1 MKYALIILLAL
12 CAFKSSAQKPT
23 DFVELTD
30 GDTIWGNVW
39 GVETT
44 ELRFQAK
51 GHESITRIALQM
63 VESYK
68 FFGEVRQVGGALLV
82 KGNQLVSKYPEE
94 EKLHIAGLKL
104 QSSAKR
110 FYAGAAIGIVG
121 TIISITGAVVSADG
135 NTNIGQPLIYVG
147 TGTALIGTF
156 VSMSAFFPINEAG
169 IQLKS
174 IKLGK

>member
-1 MKYALIILLAL
+1 MKYTLIILLAL
-12 CAFKSSAQKPT
+12 SAFKSSAQKPT

-39 GVETT
+39 GVEPT

-51 GHESITRIALQM
+51 GHETITRIALGM
-63 VESYK
+63 IESYR
-68 FFGEVRQVGGALLV
+68 FFGEVRQVGGEFV
-82 KGNQLVSKYPEE
+82 IKDNQIATTYIEE

-110 FYAGAAIGIVG
+110 FYAGAAISAIGALIGIA
-121 TIISITGAVVSADG
+121 GAVVSADG
-135 NTNIGQPLIYVG
+135 NTKIGVPLVYVG
-147 TGTALIGTF
+147 SGTAIVGTF
-156 VSMSAFFPINEAG
+156 VSMSAFIPINEAG

-174 IKLGK
+174 IKLGR

>member
-1 MKYALIILLAL
+1 MKYAIIILLAL
-12 CAFKSSAQKPT
+12 SAFKSSAQKPT

-30 GDTIWGNVW
+30 GDTLWGNVW
-39 GVETT
+39 GVEPT

-51 GHESITRIALQM
+51 GHEGVSHIALPM
-63 VESYK
+63 VESYM
-68 FFGEVRQVGGALLV
+68 FFGEIRQVGGTVQLE
-82 KGNQLVSKYPEE
+82 GNVMVNKYPEE

>member
-1 MKYALIILLAL
+1 MKYAIIILLAFS
-12 CAFKSSAQKPT
+12 AFKSSAQKPT

-30 GDTIWGNVW
+30 GDTLWGNVW
-39 GVETT
+39 GVEPT

-51 GHESITRIALQM
+51 GHEAVSRIALPM
-63 VESYK
+63 VESYM
-68 FFGEVRQVGGALLV
+68 FFGEIRQVGGTVQLE
-82 KGNQLVSKYPEE
+82 GNVIVNKYPEE

-110 FYAGAAIGIVG
+110 FYAGAAIGVIG
-121 TIISITGAVVSADG
+121 TIISIAGVVVSKDNAKVG
-135 NTNIGQPLIYVG
+135 EIMIYSG
-147 TGTALIGTF
+147 SGTALVGTF